1 MDTLLGE
8 YSSGIQIWQR
18 GDLFFIRYDA
28 GAHVPVIREDEI
40 DEGEA
45 KQALQ
50 SERAAID
57 LLKAIQSSLQG
68 LGINPYVSNV
78 KP

>member
-8 YSSGIQIWQR
+8 YSSGIQVWQR

-28 GAHVPVIREDEI
+28 GSHVPVIREDEI
-40 DEGEA
+40 SEDEA
-45 KQALQ
+45 RQALQ
-50 SERAAID
+50 GEPAA
-57 LLKAIQSSLQG
+57 LELMKAIQSSLQG
-68 LGINPYVSNV
+68 IGVDPYVSNV

>member
-8 YSSGIQIWQR
+8 YSSGIQVWQR

-28 GAHVPVIREDEI
+28 GSHVPVIREDEI
-40 DEGEA
+40 SEDEA

-50 SERAAID
+50 GEPAAIE
-57 LLKAIQSSLQG
+57 LLKAIQASLQG
-68 LGINPYVSNV
+68 IGVDPYVSNV

>member
-8 YSSGIQIWQR
+8 YSSGIQVWQR

-28 GAHVPVIREDEI
+28 GSHVPVIREDEI
-40 DEGEA
+40 SEDEA
-45 KQALQ
+45 TQALQ
-50 SERAAID
+50 GEPAAIE

-68 LGINPYVSNV
+68 IGVNPYVSNL